1 MTFELKPFQ
10 KKAVRIID
18 HYKGNVL
25 IADEMGLGKTIE
37 VLQWLKEH
45 PEIRPVIIIVPA
57 HLKWNWQNE
66 AADKFGLKST
76 VLNSRTPSKLNLEV
90 CNIFIISYDILS
102 PVEVKT
108 KNKQNKTMTKKYD
121 GWLQTLV
128 DIKAACL
135 IADEIHFCKGRNT
148 KRTKAIKKLSQKIPH
163 KLPLSGTPL
172 LNRPAELFPTLNM
185 LWPKDFSSFFSF
197 AQRYCKPV
205 RMPWGWV
212 YKGATHIDELHQRL
226 LTLGMIRRKKSEVLK
241 YLPPKQRSVI
251 PINIPMKE
259 YDQAKNN
266 FINWLQ
272 AQSPERARKAK
283 LAQAITQLGYLKRLA
298 SKEKLP
304 FVIDWIKS
312 YLNESAD
319 KLVVFGIHKEIVRGL
334 HEQFPNISV
343 CLDGGTPIKTRK
355 TIEKQFQTNKK
366 IRLFFGNIQAAGTG
380 MNLWASPSLAFAEL
394 DWVPGNHTQAED
406 RIHRIGQTQ
415 HTDIY
420 YLVAKNTIEE
430 QLCKVIQEKQQIV
443 NQVLDGVN
451 IEQDKLDIYDILS
464 KELLKGIKI
473 ENKQEDYLRM
483 IGAF

>member
-1 MTFELKPFQ
+1 MTIEFALKPFQ
-10 KKAVRIID
+10 KKAVRITN
-18 HYKGNVL
+18 HYKGVVL
-25 IADEMGLGKTIE
+25 NADEMGLGKTIE

-45 PEIRPVIIIVPA
+45 PEIRPVIIVVPA

-66 AADKFGLKST
+66 ALSKFDLKTT
-76 VLNSRTPSKLNLEV
+76 VLNSRTPSKLDLNL
-90 CNIFIISYDILS
+90 CDIFIISYDILS
-102 PVEVKT
+102 PVETKT
-108 KNKQNKTMTKKYD
+108 KNKQNKTTITKYD
-121 GWLQTLV
+121 GWLQTLIN
-128 DIKAACL
+128 IKAACL
-135 IADEIHFCKGRNT
+135 VSDEIHYCKGRNT
-148 KRTKAIKKLSQKIPH
+148 KRTKAVKKLSQKIPH
-163 KLPLSGTPL
+163 RLPLSGTPL

-185 LWPKDFSSFFSF
+185 LWPKEFSSFFSF

-226 LTLGMIRRKKSEVLK
+226 LKLGMIRRKKSDVLK
-241 YLPPKQRSVI
+241 DLPPKQRTII
-251 PINIPMKE
+251 PIDIPMKE
-259 YDQAKNN
+259 SNQAKNN

-283 LAQAITQLGYLKRLA
+283 LAQSITQLGYLKRLA
-298 SKEKLP
+298 AKEKLL

-312 YLNESAD
+312 YLNETDD

-334 HEQFPNISV
+334 HEQFPHISV
-343 CLDGGTPIKTRK
+343 CLDGSTSTKIRK

-380 MNLWASPSLAFAEL
+380 MNLWASPRLAFAEL

-406 RIHRIGQTQ
+406 RIHRIGQTK

-430 QLCKVIQEKQQIV
+430 HLCKVIQEKQQIV
-443 NQVLDGVN
+443 NQVLDGIN
-451 IEQDKLDIYDILS
+451 IKQDNLDIYDRLA
-464 KELLKGIKI
+464 KELLKGIKN
-473 ENKQEDYLRM
+473 ELS
-483 IGAF
+483 